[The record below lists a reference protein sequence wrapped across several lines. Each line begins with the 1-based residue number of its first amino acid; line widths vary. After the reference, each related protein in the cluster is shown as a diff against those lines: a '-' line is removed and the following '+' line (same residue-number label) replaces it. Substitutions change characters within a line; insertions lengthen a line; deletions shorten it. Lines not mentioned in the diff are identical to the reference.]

1 MRNLL
6 SLISISNPQFAFQ
19 LTSFLRYLLFKDN
32 NKKDLVPKNLFN
44 VVIRR
49 VQEGRVKV
57 QTITE
62 GLKDNYV
69 ISFCKPL

>member
-1 MRNLL
+1 M
-6 SLISISNPQFAFQ
+6 
-19 LTSFLRYLLFKDN
+19 
-32 NKKDLVPKNLFN
+32 DLVPKNPFN
-44 VVIRR
+44 IVIRG

-62 GLKDNYV
+62 GLKDNDV